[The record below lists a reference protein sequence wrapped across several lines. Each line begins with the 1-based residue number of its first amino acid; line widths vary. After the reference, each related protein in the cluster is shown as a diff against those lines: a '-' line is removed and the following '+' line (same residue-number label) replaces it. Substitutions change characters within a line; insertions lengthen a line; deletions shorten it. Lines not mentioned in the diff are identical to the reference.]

1 MFDEK
6 MSNPFGDDS
15 MDLGGGDF
23 GGMFEDA
30 DLNKLFGDDEIKEEP
45 AKEEPK
51 EAEEKIPVVTESETV
66 IESVPETVVETTVE
80 ETVEETV
87 VETTAPAVSETA
99 EETKKEEEKNE
110 EAVNQPAPKE
120 TVANVTTKDENKLES
135 DENIY
140 AAELAAAEKKETASA
155 KSVLIEKL
163 PIFAYGKAKDEI
175 VDTSITFEAL
185 RAEKAEDFPELDDG
199 ENVSWKVT
207 YGSITKNVTVPKE
220 TTIASFKK
228 KIEDS
233 KEFPDAIKKAKG
245 DLKCEITP
253 SVKAKKKG
261 VMSAYKGLCET
272 VEDAQKS
279 DKAISYVPS
288 ENGNLYEVRSN
299 DVGTFVAQTK
309 KATAFQRVRAGF
321 IPALPK
327 IPYSVLSEVLGFF
340 KSCITKDSV
349 NEALAYIFWSK
360 AEQRYFV
367 HIPKQEVSRASVDT
381 TEMPL
386 VDDRFTLVM
395 EIHSHNTMS
404 AYFSGD
410 DDKDERATGV
420 YAVVGRLNKVFPDI
434 VVRISVGGKFV
445 EIPLEDV
452 FEGFEGNFPENWK
465 DAVNIKADK
474 KQEEKQ

>member
-1 MFDEK
+1 MFEEK
-6 MSNPFGDDS
+6 MNNPFGDDA

-23 GGMFEDA
+23 GAMFEDT
-30 DLNKLFGDDEIKEEP
+30 DLDKLFGDNEIKDEP
-45 AKEEPK
+45 TIEKAKPKAKEE
-51 EAEEKIPVVTESETV
+51 EIPVVAEPET
-66 IESVPETVVETTVE
+66 ITESVPETVFEKT
-80 ETVEETV
+80 EETV
-87 VETTAPAVSETA
+87 VVKTAPTVSENSEKT
-99 EETKKEEEKNE
+99 EKEEEKNE

-120 TVANVTTKDENKLES
+120 TTANVTTKDENKLES
-135 DENIY
+135 DEDIY
-140 AAELAAAEKKETASA
+140 AEELAAAEKKETASA
-155 KSVLIEKL
+155 KSILIEKL
-163 PIFAYGKAKDEI
+163 PIFSYGKAKDEI

-199 ENVSWKVT
+199 DNVSWKVT
-207 YGSITKNVTVPKE
+207 YGSIIKNVTTPKD
-220 TTIASFKK
+220 TTIAGFKK

-233 KEFPDAIKKAKG
+233 KEFPDAIKKGKG

-261 VMSAYKGLCET
+261 VMSAYKGLYES
-272 VEDAQKS
+272 VEDAQMSNKT
-279 DKAISYVPS
+279 ISYVPS

-309 KATAFQRVRAGF
+309 KATAFKKVRAGF

-327 IPYSVLSEVLGFF
+327 IPYSILSEVLGFF
-340 KSCITKDSV
+340 KSYITKDAV

-395 EIHSHNTMS
+395 EIHSHNTMA
-404 AYFSGD
+404 AYFSCD

-452 FEGFEGNFPENWK
+452 FCGFEGDFPEKWK
-465 DAVNIKADK
+465 EAVTIKEPK
-474 KQEEKQ
+474 KQGEKQ